1 MFAVF
6 VFGRWE
12 REGEVGGGV
21 ENQKHA
27 PMGVLLVFE
36 RCRLGGDGEGSRRK
50 PETRPHGRASDLR
63 EVESRPTP
71 KTRPCGRVFGV
82 GLEGM
87 GREAGENQKHAPMGV
102 LLVFER

>member
-1 MFAVF
+1 MKVKA
-6 VFGRWE
+6 
-12 REGEVGGGV
+12 REAG

-27 PMGVLLVFE
+27 LMGMLLVFK
-36 RCRLGGDGEGSRRK
+36 RYQLGGDGERSRRK
-50 PETRPHGRASDLR
+50 PETHPHGRASDFH

-71 KTRPCGRVFGV
+71 KTRPCGCVFGV
-82 GLEGM
+82 GVEGM